1 MKGFLWHQILIY
13 EGLGLMDHLRSR
25 HTSILIFALL
35 LSGLATG
42 AVWAQAPTPP
52 ASTPTPAA
60 SPAPAISQPASP
72 AVQAPVPDDKVVLKV
87 GDKQFTKADID
98 RLIAHLDPRSQQAI
112 ATQGKKEIGD
122 RYALVVALSDQAHLH
137 HLDQTPEFTQR
148 MALEK
153 QQIEAQLAF
162 EEINQQAK
170 VTPEEVQQYFTA
182 HAADYDQITVR
193 QFVVRKKAAEPKPD
207 PAHPAA
213 STGQGLSPE
222 EAKTRAEAIRKEV
235 AAGTD
240 IKKVIEDFK
249 APGDVIIEAEPR
261 AIRRG
266 GMRPEME
273 KVAFAL
279 KDGEVSE
286 PMDLPQA
293 LIFFQVTKHNQ
304 TDIKD
309 VTPEIEKKLQQQKV
323 NATLDGVKKS
333 ANVWMDEQY
342 FAAPSKPAA
351 GPTLGGP
358 ISKIPPKP

>member
-1 MKGFLWHQILIY
+1 
-13 EGLGLMDHLRSR
+13 
-25 HTSILIFALL
+25 
-35 LSGLATG
+35 
-42 AVWAQAPTPP
+42 
-52 ASTPTPAA
+52 
-60 SPAPAISQPASP
+60 
-72 AVQAPVPDDKVVLKV
+72 VLKV
-87 GDKQFTKADID
+87 GDQKFTKADID
-98 RLIAHLDPRSQQAI
+98 RLIQHLDPRSQQAI

-122 RYALVVALSDQAHLH
+122 RYALVVALSDQAQLH
-137 HLDQTPEFTQR
+137 HLDQTPEFVQR

-153 QQIEAQLAF
+153 QQMEAQLAF

-170 VTPEEVQQYFTA
+170 VTPDEVHQYFTA
-182 HAADYDQITVR
+182 HSSEYEQIMVR
-193 QFVVRKKAAEPKPD
+193 QFVVRKKAAESTTLSSGPKPD

-279 KDGEVSE
+279 KDGEISE

-293 LIFFQVTKHNQ
+293 LVFFQVTKHTQ
-304 TDIKD
+304 ADVKD
-309 VTPEIEKKLQQQKV
+309 VTPEIEKKLEQQKV
-323 NATLDGVKKS
+323 NATLDGIKKS

-342 FAAPSKPAA
+342 FGAPSKPAA

-358 ISKIPPKP
+358 VGKITPKP